1 MSGMKQNMEQW
12 EAAGLPGEG
21 KTTEETLRFIEE
33 YCRDAAQKSKKVI
46 CFPEL
51 TIAPNPLGVT
61 VYESTVTVSGTIT
74 DRLSKICRTYGIYL
88 IVGIAQ
94 KSRVPGRVYDEVLVM
109 NPVGEILT
117 EYVIH
122 TVDGTRQLYLCGSA
136 YKESQFFNL
145 PFAKAGLLAGGDVF
159 DDELVWQYKDADVIF
174 MCLSEQKEGPDRA
187 ASVAERLGKT
197 VILAGTEPG
206 IFEGC

>member
-12 EAAGLPGEG
+12 AAAGLPGEG
-21 KTTEETLRFIEE
+21 KTTEEILRFIEE
-33 YCRDAAQKSKKVI
+33 YCRDAVQKSKKVI

-74 DRLSKICRTYGIYL
+74 DRLSKICRMYGIYL

-94 KSRVPGRVYDEVLVM
+94 KSRVPGRVYDEVLVI

-136 YKESQFFNL
+136 YKESYFFNL

-159 DDELVWQYKDADVIF
+159 DDELLRQYKDADAIF
-174 MCLSEQKEGPDRA
+174 MCLSDQKEGRDRA

-197 VILAGTEPG
+197 VILAGLEPG
-206 IFEGC
+206 IFEG